1 MPPYAHINIDL
12 SLRAGYPPINTLGF
26 PGIHGPTVTGIQGM
40 GVSIPR
46 AAAVADAT
54 EGLVMLL
61 HIPNGRILTKDTLSI
76 IFAKGI
82 LETTLFTG
90 NTVKLDGTV
99 PNEH

>member
-1 MPPYAHINIDL
+1 MPPYAHISIDL
-12 SLRAGYPPINTLGF
+12 SLRAGYPPINILGF

-54 EGLVMLL
+54 EGLAIQL
-61 HIPNGRILTKDTLSI
+61 HIPNGRTFKRDILSI
-76 IFAKGI
+76 IFANGI
-82 LETTLFTG
+82 LETTPFTG
-90 NTVKLDGTV
+90 NTVKSDGTV